1 MMLTMLFYIL
11 LSGDTSQGTFGYN
24 LVIFLVLLATLL
36 FANFAEAIAEA
47 RGKAQADSLRK
58 TREETPA
65 KLVAGGSVQIISS
78 SALKKNDIFEC
89 VAGDTIPADGE
100 IIEGLASIDESAI
113 TGESAPVIREAGGDK
128 SSVTGGTKVLSDRI
142 QIGRAHV

>member
-1 MMLTMLFYIL
+1 
-11 LSGDTSQGTFGYN
+11 
-24 LVIFLVLLATLL
+24 LL

-65 KLVAGGSVQIISS
+65 KLKSGEVISS
-78 SALKKNDIFEC
+78 SQLKKGDVLICE
-89 VAGDTIPADGE
+89 AGDIIPADGE
-100 IIEGLASIDESAI
+100 IIEGLATIDESAI

-142 QIGRAHV
+142 TVQVTTEQGESFLDKMIALVEGASGKKHRMKLR